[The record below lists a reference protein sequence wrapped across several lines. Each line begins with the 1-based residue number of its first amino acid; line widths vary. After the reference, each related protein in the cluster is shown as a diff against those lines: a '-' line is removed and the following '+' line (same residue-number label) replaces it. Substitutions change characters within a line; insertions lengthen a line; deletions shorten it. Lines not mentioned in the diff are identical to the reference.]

1 MSVSAK
7 VIPSAFLRKK
17 SDGFAMVMAL
27 AMVSIIGISTA
38 AMFNILGP
46 QTKSTAKDISKL
58 KSGFE
63 ARMASEIML
72 KSISDNASFV
82 SSIMRMDNSS
92 NSDAKVEWETHC
104 QNLFNGES
112 RGVLDDAG
120 YNQIRAVG
128 PVRVNQAQV
137 TTLLLPQFFTDADNN
152 GLDDDGNVGYLIASC
167 SRRNQNTTA
176 QVMEVVNTKGIWR
189 LVRSD
194 QR

>member
-1 MSVSAK
+1 
-7 VIPSAFLRKK
+7 
-17 SDGFAMVMAL
+17 
-27 AMVSIIGISTA
+27 
-38 AMFNILGP
+38 MFNILGP

-63 ARMASEIML
+63 ARMASEVML

-82 SSIMRMDNSS
+82 SSIMTMDNAS
-92 NSDAKVEWETHC
+92 NSDAKDEWEAHC
-104 QNLFNGES
+104 QNLFNGEL

-120 YNQIRAVG
+120 YSQIRAVG
-128 PVRVNQAQV
+128 PVSANQAEV
-137 TTLLLPQFFTDADNN
+137 TTLLLPQFFTDANN
-152 GLDDDGNVGYLIASC
+152 DGLDDDGNVGYLIASC